1 MDLTSSPPRDLNT
14 PTLKSG
20 KRSQPSTEPHIEAR
34 GVNAFYGKVQA
45 LKDVNIQIPK
55 KEITVIMGPSGCGKS
70 TLLKTFNRFLE
81 LTDGA
86 RVEGQILVD
95 GQDIYAPD
103 VDETEV
109 RKRVGLLAQRPSA
122 LPMSIYDNVAYGM
135 HIHRMKRGRKEYKAA
150 VRHYLE
156 IAGLWDE
163 VHKRLHDPATSLSIG
178 QQQRLCLARGL
189 AVEPEIILGD
199 EPTSALDPL
208 SSMNIESRLLDLKK
222 DYTIVIVTHTLRQ
235 AKRLADHVIY
245 MYLGEVIEAG
255 PAWDVFNNPQ
265 HERLKAYL
273 EGQF

>member
-1 MDLTSSPPRDLNT
+1 MDTTRQARHLDT
-14 PTLKSG
+14 PTLKG
-20 KRSQPSTEPHIEAR
+20 RKASQRAAEVHIEVR

-45 LKDVNIQIPK
+45 LKDINIQVPK
-55 KEITVIMGPSGCGKS
+55 NQITVIMGPSGCGKS

-81 LTDGA
+81 LTDGT
-86 RVEGQILVD
+86 RLTGQVLLD

-103 VDETEV
+103 VDETAV

-122 LPMSIYDNVAYGM
+122 LPMSIYDNVAYGL
-135 HIHRMKRGRKEYKAA
+135 HIHRMKRGRKEYKEA

-156 IAGLWDE
+156 IAGLWEE

-189 AVEPEIILGD
+189 AVEPEVILGD

-245 MYLGEVIEAG
+245 MYLGEVVEAG
-255 PAWDVFNNPQ
+255 PAWDVFNKPQ

>member
-1 MDLTSSPPRDLNT
+1 MDLGNQPGDLDA
-14 PTLKSG
+14 PTLKAGRSG
-20 KRSQPSTEPHIEAR
+20 LASNEPHIRVR
-34 GVNAFYGKVQA
+34 GMNAFYGKVQA
-45 LKDVNIQIPK
+45 LKNINIEVPK
-55 KEITVIMGPSGCGKS
+55 KQITVIMGPSGCGKS

-81 LTDGA
+81 LTDGTKITGE
-86 RVEGQILVD
+86 VLID
-95 GQDIYAPD
+95 GQDIYAKD

-135 HIHRMKRGRKEYKAA
+135 HIHRMKRNRKEYKEA

-163 VHKRLHDPATSLSIG
+163 VQKRLHDPATSLSIG

-199 EPTSALDPL
+199 EPTSALDPI
-208 SSMNIESRLLDLKK
+208 SSQNIESRLLDLKK
-222 DYTIVIVTHTLRQ
+222 DYTTVIVTHTLRQ
-235 AKRLADHVIY
+235 AKRLADHVVY
-245 MYLGEVIEAG
+245 MYLGEVIETG
-255 PAWDVFNNPQ
+255 PAKDVFNNPQ
-265 HERLKAYL
+265 HERTRAYL

>member
-1 MDLTSSPPRDLNT
+1 MQSDAEKGSMDA
-14 PTLKSG
+14 PTLKARG
-20 KRSQPSTEPHIEAR
+20 PAAEGDPHIR
-34 GVNAFYGKVQA
+34 VRNLNAYYGKVQA
-45 LKDVNIQIPK
+45 LTNINLEIPK
-55 KEITVIMGPSGCGKS
+55 RQITVIMGPSGCGKS

-86 RVEGQILVD
+86 KLSGEVLLD
-95 GQDIYAPD
+95 GQDIYAKD

-109 RKRVGLLAQRPSA
+109 RKRVGLLAQRPST

-135 HIHRMKRGRKEYKAA
+135 HVHRMKRSRKEYKEA

-163 VHKRLHDPATSLSIG
+163 VQRRLHDPATSLSIG

-199 EPTSALDPL
+199 EPTSALDPI
-208 SSMNIESRLLDLKK
+208 SSLNIESRLLDLKRV
-222 DYTIVIVTHTLRQ
+222 YTTVIVTHTLRQ
-235 AKRLADHVIY
+235 AKRLADYVIY

-255 PAWDVFNNPQ
+255 AAREVFSNPK
-265 HERLKAYL
+265 HDRTKAYL